1 MVAPPRLKPHT
12 RAAAEVQPQ
21 QLAEALKVVGVAVA
35 GVALF
40 SVSTRRLSQKLRL
53 EAAASRARGPGQLRT
68 LTTHPLRTI

>member
-21 QLAEALKVVGVAVA
+21 QLAEALKVVAVA